1 MFIYEREE
9 TMDYDVAG
17 CGRDIEC
24 RGVQGCVPNGEI
36 VLTVNNAEKLTYSVT
51 YRGETMI
58 ATSPMGFEFV
68 REKPMDGGFKVM

>member
-1 MFIYEREE
+1 MMSLAVAMALNAEE
-9 TMDYDVAG
+9 YKAMSPDG
-17 CGRDIEC
+17 
-24 RGVQGCVPNGEI
+24 QI